1 MHNFSGKTI
10 IVTGATSGMGL
21 DTAKSFLAAGANV
34 VLTGRSQE
42 KLDALRGDLTGNFHL
57 VKADAASLQDSQRL
71 IEETVSRFGKVDV
84 LFVNAGI
91 FAAQPVAVF
100 EEQLYDSIFNINT
113 KGAFFTAKAAIP
125 HLNAGANII
134 FNTSVSNV
142 KGMPGVSAYAA
153 SKAALRSIVRT
164 LAAELGP
171 QGIRVN
177 AISPGPIET
186 PIWSKTNLTEE
197 EINGFASGVSS
208 QVPLGRFG
216 RGQEIAD
223 SVLFLASDH
232 ASYINGTEL
241 AVDGGMTQV

>member
-42 KLDALRGDLTGNFHL
+42 KLDALKENLSGNYYL

-71 IEETVSRFGKVDV
+71 MEETVSRFGKIDV
-84 LFVNAGI
+84 LFINAGI
-91 FAAQPVAVF
+91 FAAQPVALF
-100 EEQLYDSIFNINT
+100 EEELYDNIFNINT
-113 KGAFFTAKAAIP
+113 KGAFFTAKAAVP

>member
-42 KLDALRGDLTGNFHL
+42 KLDALRDQLSGNYLL
-57 VKADAASLQDSQRL
+57 VKADAASLEDSRRL
-71 IEETVSRFGKVDV
+71 VKETVDHFGNVDV

-91 FAAQPVAVF
+91 FAAQPVAAF
-100 EEQLYDSIFNINT
+100 EEDLYDNIFDINT
-113 KGAFFTAKAAIP
+113 KGAFFTAKETIP
-125 HLNAGANII
+125 HLNPGSNII

-223 SVLFLASDH
+223 SVLFLASEH

>member
-1 MHNFSGKTI
+1 MSSLNGKVV

-21 DTAKSFLAAGANV
+21 TTAKEFLAQGAKV

-42 KLDALRGDLTGNFHL
+42 KLDALNDQLSGDYLL
-57 VKADAASLQDSQRL
+57 VKADAASLADSQAL
-71 IEETVSRFGKVDV
+71 VEKTVAHYGTLDV
-84 LFVNAGI
+84 LFLNAGI
-91 FAAQPVAVF
+91 FKAIPVAQYTESV
-100 EEQLYDSIFNINT
+100 YDDIFDINT
-113 KGAFFTAKAAIP
+113 KGPFFTAKAAIP
-125 HLNAGANII
+125 YLQSGANII

-177 AISPGPIET
+177 AVSPGPIET
-186 PIWSKTNLTEE
+186 EIWSKTNLTED
-197 EINGFASGVSS
+197 EINGFASGVSG

-216 RGQEIAD
+216 QGNEIAK
-223 SVLFLASDH
+223 SVLFLASDD
-232 ASYINGTEL
+232 ASFINGAEL
-241 AVDGGMTQV
+241 AVDGGMAQV